1 VVHFCRKRHPLTL
14 VTCRRPFR
22 GIMVRMDEAIR
33 TRCCI
38 AGGGPA
44 GMMLALFL
52 ARMGVDAVV
61 LEKYADFL
69 RDFRGDTVHRSTLGK
84 NSRSFPLAPIIDY
97 H

>member
-44 GMMLALFL
+44 GMMLALLL
-52 ARMGVDAVV
+52 ARMGEEDNTTNGRN
-61 LEKYADFL
+61 Y
-69 RDFRGDTVHRSTLGK
+69 
-84 NSRSFPLAPIIDY
+84 
-97 H
+97 

>member
-1 VVHFCRKRHPLTL
+1 MVHFCRKRHPLTL

-44 GMMLALFL
+44 GMMLALLL
-52 ARMGVDAVV
+52 ARMGEEDNTTNGRNY
-61 LEKYADFL
+61 LGWYGKLPTD
-69 RDFRGDTVHRSTLGK
+69 RGTAANWPIALQP
-84 NSRSFPLAPIIDY
+84 SR
-97 H
+97 

>member
-1 VVHFCRKRHPLTL
+1 
-14 VTCRRPFR
+14 
-22 GIMVRMDEAIR
+22 MVRMDEAIR

-44 GMMLALFL
+44 GMMLGLFL

-61 LEKYADFL
+61 LEKYADVL
-69 RDFRGDTVHRSTLGK
+69 PDFRGDTVHRSTLGK